1 MHDEPSAAEI
11 EAYVSG
17 ELDLGGQFVVET
29 HLSRHPEQAARVM
42 ADLGAASGLKLLFA
56 GLMPSDAAGAAPDR
70 TLAAL
75 GKRSFWQRHGRLAG
89 FSALGGGALVL
100 ALVALVPQRPPPY
113 VDDAVSSHRIALLR
127 ANMKSQVE
135 TPHYDSAEIATSTR
149 IAMPRLPAD
158 WVVTDVQLFPA
169 EKGPAL
175 VIAVRT
181 PAGEQLSLFAI
192 RGRLGAPERPDAIR
206 EGPQAVAYWQRGDMS
221 YALTG
226 ETEPAAIDAT
236 AEAIASAMS

>member
-1 MHDEPSAAEI
+1 MNDEPSSAEI

-17 ELDLGGQFVVET
+17 QLDVNGKFLVET

-56 GLMPSDAAGAAPDR
+56 QIGSPDSSWAGRAGA
-70 TLAAL
+70 LAAMA
-75 GKRSFWQRHGRLAG
+75 KRSFWQRHGRLVG
-89 FSALGGGALVL
+89 FSAFGLGALALL
-100 ALVALVPQRPPPY
+100 ALVQQRPPNY
-113 VDDAVSSHRIALLR
+113 IDDAVSSHRIALLR
-127 ANMKSQVE
+127 AGMKSQVE
-135 TPHYDSAEIATSTR
+135 TPHFDSAEIATSTR
-149 IAMPRLPAD
+149 ISMPHLPAD
-158 WVVTDVQLFPA
+158 WHVTDVQLFPA
-169 EKGPAL
+169 ERGPAL

-206 EGPQAVAYWQRGDMS
+206 EGPQSVAYWQRGDMS

-236 AEAIASAMS
+236 AEAIARTMS